1 MKTVKSEYEV
11 GDIVFVSKY
20 NYNNGNQ
27 GNNHLFV
34 IIDAEKNEVISAEY
48 FGMIVSSHRE
58 KGNDVSHFVY
68 NEPLDKDITNGLR
81 DDSIVKCDQI
91 FSIPS
96 KNIQFKIG
104 QVDIDDYLRFMEAYN
119 LFLSTIEEEINSVV
133 S

>member
-1 MKTVKSEYEV
+1 MKIVKKDYEV

-27 GNNHLFV
+27 GENHLFV
-34 IIDAEKNEVISAEY
+34 IIDAEENKVISAEY

-58 KGNDVSHFVY
+58 KGKDVSKFKY
-68 NEPLDKDITNGLR
+68 NEPLDKNISNGLK
-81 DDSIVKCDQI
+81 DDSIVKCDEV

-96 KNIQFKIG
+96 KNILFKIG
-104 QVDIDDYLRFMEAYN
+104 QIDTDDYLRFMEAYN
-119 LFLSTIEEEINSVV
+119 EFFLSVTDEINTVV